1 MYSTYRF
8 IRLCAF
14 FIFDALFCLESK
26 LVIFCSSHRW
36 FGLQLTDLQFLW
48 RKWMK
53 KYLCNQ
59 DRCKNEQS
67 LCSVHSAGLHVSPFS
82 HLRFFETDK
91 SCECVF
97 FRLNAQCESLEAE
110 KNHVF
115 PAVHVDRRECFQ
127 QKEPLLF
134 SCAGVSAKHQRLCPC
149 RDYLHG
155 QVALCRDCL
164 WAFTRDF
171 LRCLW

>member
-1 MYSTYRF
+1 MVWFTADISS
-8 IRLCAF
+8 IRMKRMNEKIYIYVTKTAV
-14 FIFDALFCLESK
+14 K
-26 LVIFCSSHRW
+26 MSSH
-36 FGLQLTDLQFLW
+36 
-48 RKWMK
+48 
-53 KYLCNQ
+53 C
-59 DRCKNEQS
+59 S
-67 LCSVHSAGLHVSPFS
+67 LFTVLDCIFSPFS
-82 HLRFFETDK
+82 HLRLFETDK

-97 FRLNAQCESLEAE
+97 FRLNAQCESLEVE

-164 WAFTRDF
+164 
-171 LRCLW
+171 